1 MSKRIGIVLGS
12 FHKEMIQRQLD
23 AARAKAGELG
33 IEIVEEVWVP
43 GSVEKPFAVSRLL
56 RREDIDGVVMLGVIE
71 KGGTKHGF
79 VMGQSL
85 MHFAMNLSVVHDKP
99 VCLGVLGPGIEPDQ
113 IEPRL
118 VPYAEKAIGAV
129 NHMLELS

>member
-1 MSKRIGIVLGS
+1 ML
-12 FHKEMIQRQLD
+12 EE
-23 AARAKAGELG
+23 ARRVAGEKGLT
-33 IEIVEEVWVP
+33 IVEEIWVP
-43 GSVEKPFAVSRLL
+43 GSVEKPLATQALL
-56 RREDIDGVVMLGVIE
+56 KRDDVDGVALLGIIE

-85 MHFAMNLSVVHDKP
+85 MDVSMQLSLDYSKP

-118 VPYAEKAIGAV
+118 LSYAKKAVEALGL
-129 NHMLELS
+129 MLERTWR

>member
-12 FHKEMIQRQLD
+12 FHKEMIERQLD
-23 AARAKAGELG
+23 AARAKGEELG
-33 IEIVEEVWVP
+33 VEILEEVWVP
-43 GSVEKPFAVSRLL
+43 GSVEKPLAASRLL
-56 RREDIDGVVMLGVIE
+56 KRTDIDGVVMLGIIE

-85 MHFAMNLSVVHDKP
+85 MHFAMDLSVANNKP
-99 VCLGVLGPGIEPDQ
+99 VCLGVLGPGIDPDQ

-118 VPYAEKAIGAV
+118 VAYAEKAIKAV
-129 NHMLELS
+129 THMLEL